1 MRASVVVETHP
12 EVGEH
17 MLADLAFDDADG
29 RILTTKRALQ
39 MLFLGPFADA
49 DETKYMITSS
59 IRRHLPNIAL
69 VAQRALQLAVFRRR
83 LRGGIHYRLRRGGGV
98 WRRNSFFCPSRRG
111 GSYRPSGGGGSDEGK
126 NRFFF
131 VMTALAHEWRE
142 FVRSVPNSLSTP
154 LLELDG
160 YVFDGAQS
168 FLKSDAAVVQ
178 QKLDDVLQPPLAAE
192 CTARLVLAVRH
203 PMFDGVLWEDAAR
216 FAVNTN
222 DPYICLLLLQLTKAS
237 NQMRAYARIVQLYV
251 DYGEDT
257 PAYESLILANIDE
270 AAQQDAQDPRL

>member
-1 MRASVVVETHP
+1 
-12 EVGEH
+12 
-17 MLADLAFDDADG
+17 
-29 RILTTKRALQ
+29 
-39 MLFLGPFADA
+39 
-49 DETKYMITSS
+49 
-59 IRRHLPNIAL
+59 
-69 VAQRALQLAVFRRR
+69 
-83 LRGGIHYRLRRGGGV
+83 
-98 WRRNSFFCPSRRG
+98 
-111 GSYRPSGGGGSDEGK
+111 
-126 NRFFF
+126 
-131 VMTALAHEWRE
+131 MTALAREWRE

-160 YVFDGAQS
+160 CVFDGAQS